1 MLHAFNRRHRTLS
14 GQAGTSSLEF
24 ALVAAPFVFMMVA
37 GMDLGRYFIT
47 RDSLHTLVDEAVR
60 SAVVNC
66 FNLKI
71 CPYGTAVPTPS
82 NLWNKVPFLQQGL
95 AGASLT
101 TSQTFDTTTGTR
113 TITATANYPF
123 AFVLPAWTGLYST
136 GITETTKLKY

>member
-1 MLHAFNRRHRTLS
+1 MLPAFNNRRLNLLRQS
-14 GQAGTSSLEF
+14 GTSSLEF
-24 ALVAAPFVFMMVA
+24 ALVAVPFVFMLVG

-47 RDSLHTLVDEAVR
+47 RHSLHTLVDETAR

-66 FNLKI
+66 FNQKA

-82 NLWNKVPFLQQGL
+82 NLWSKVPFLQQSL

-101 TSQTFDTTTGTR
+101 VSQTFDTTTGIR

-123 AFVLPAWTGLYST
+123 AFALPAWTGLYST
-136 GITETTKLKY
+136 GITETTNLKY